1 MASTR
6 PAIDNGA
13 VAAEPVVPTS
23 TAAEQSVVAEAAE
36 TNGEE
41 AEAASTEAPAAT
53 ETTEADEKEKELA
66 EVKAKWP
73 GWPGY
78 SVFRIV
84 VPVLKVGGI
93 IGRKGDLIKKLVEE
107 TRARVRV
114 LDGPITSPDRIVI
127 PALRFSIDTKTFLWS
142 NMYAAKGQNC
152 GTRLL
157 RIIQGHDEMC
167 IVLEPD
173 RPSVSTVGTG
183 TGTGWLSILLTPHS
197 HVLVSGK
204 EEPGAALSPAMDAII
219 RIFKRVNGLPEND
232 GDGKT
237 AGAAFCSIRLLVAST
252 QAISL
257 IGKQGSLIKSI
268 QENTGAS
275 VRVLSNDDMPVYASS
290 DERIVEL
297 QGEGLKVLKAL
308 EAVVG
313 HLRKFL
319 VDHSVLPLFEKSYN
333 APTTQE
339 RQVDTW
345 TDKTLLHATPQTSR
359 GADYPVS
366 IKRDSLF
373 LDRESQIESH
383 IASSRHSLYVPDHSL
398 GSRSS
403 TIGRSGGP
411 VVTQM
416 SQTMQIPLAYAEDII
431 GVQGANIDYIRR
443 TSGAILTVQESRGL
457 PDEITVEIKGT
468 SSQVQAAQQLIQ
480 EFTSSGHREPL
491 PGSYGKLESSLR
503 PSYSQ
508 LGSSSYSSSSFSGQ
522 PYGGYSSSG
531 IGGYSSFRL

>member
-1 MASTR
+1 M
-6 PAIDNGA
+6 
-13 VAAEPVVPTS
+13 
-23 TAAEQSVVAEAAE
+23 
-36 TNGEE
+36 
-41 AEAASTEAPAAT
+41 
-53 ETTEADEKEKELA
+53 
-66 EVKAKWP
+66 
-73 GWPGY
+73 
-78 SVFRIV
+78 
-84 VPVLKVGGI
+84 
-93 IGRKGDLIKKLVEE
+93 
-107 TRARVRV
+107 
-114 LDGPITSPDRIVI
+114 
-127 PALRFSIDTKTFLWS
+127 
-142 NMYAAKGQNC
+142 
-152 GTRLL
+152 
-157 RIIQGHDEMC
+157 
-167 IVLEPD
+167 
-173 RPSVSTVGTG
+173 
-183 TGTGWLSILLTPHS
+183 
-197 HVLVSGK
+197 VLVSGK

-237 AGAAFCSIRLLVAST
+237 AGAAYCSIRLLVAST

-257 IGKQGSLIKSI
+257 IGKKQGSLIKVNSGKHRCFCS
-268 QENTGAS
+268 GALKCLCLLMKGL
-275 VRVLSNDDMPVYASS
+275 LSYKVK
-290 DERIVEL
+290 
-297 QGEGLKVLKAL
+297 GLKVLKAL
-308 EAVVG
+308 EAV
-313 HLRKFL
+313 
-319 VDHSVLPLFEKSYN
+319 YN

-345 TDKTLLHATPQTSR
+345 ADKTLLHATPQTSL

-366 IKRDSLF
+366 MKRDPLF

-383 IASSRHSLYVPDHSL
+383 IASSRHSLYAPDHSL

-416 SQTMQIPLAYAEDII
+416 AQTMQIPLAYAEDII

-522 PYGGYSSSG
+522 PYGGYGSSG
-531 IGGYSSFRL
+531 VGGYSSFRL